1 MFFRYLRREL
11 SGRRKQTAIIAVAMA
26 LAIALVII
34 VNSLSS
40 GVKSAQE
47 QALSSVYGVGTDLT
61 VTSEPAAPTEGGGG
75 RQNFDFG
82 EDDGTTDDEGTQS
95 LSQTRLTTS
104 RGTGTFESAA
114 LSTITQTEGVESASA
129 ALSLNNIEFSG
140 EIPQRPDSSSGNSSD
155 SAAQGQQPPSG
166 KGQGGG
172 QSGGPGGSFDVNQMT
187 VMGVDANA
195 ATVGPLSSV
204 EVTDG
209 RALAASDAG
218 EYNAVVD
225 SSYATSEDIA
235 VGDKVNLGGKDFTV
249 VGLVKATGSDGETA
263 SNVFIP
269 LDLAQ
274 TLSGSE
280 DTISTVYVKAAS
292 SNSITALKASL
303 TEALPD
309 QEINSQ
315 EDLASTVSGSLST
328 ASNLVSSLGTW
339 LSIAVLGVAFL
350 LAVLLTIS
358 GVSRRTREFG
368 TLKAIGWR
376 NGSIVKQVAGES
388 LVQAIVGGV
397 IGIAVGL
404 VGIWIINLVGPTL
417 TASASTGSG
426 MGFPGGVMGGPGGA
440 GGSGTTTG
448 GGPGA
453 EGASGAAS
461 SAADIVLNA
470 PFTPMVMAIAAGIA
484 VVGGL
489 LAGLLG
495 GWRAARLRPAEALRS
510 VA

>member
-40 GVKSAQE
+40 GVKGAQE

-75 RQNFDFG
+75 RQNFDFS
-82 EDDGTTDDEGTQS
+82 EDDGTTDSDGTQS
-95 LSQTRLTTS
+95 LSQTRLSTS
-104 RGTGTFESAA
+104 RGAGTFDASA
-114 LSTITQTEGVESASA
+114 LKTISGTEGVEAASA
-129 ALSLNNIEFSG
+129 VLSLNNIEFSG
-140 EIPQRPDSSSGNSSD
+140 EIPQRPDTSSGSTDSSGT
-155 SAAQGQQPPSG
+155 AQGQQPPSG
-166 KGQGGG
+166 EGAAGG
-172 QSGGPGGSFDVNQMT
+172 QAGGPGGNFDVNQMT
-187 VMGVDANA
+187 VMGVDENA
-195 ATVGPLSSV
+195 STVGPLSSV

-209 RALAASDAG
+209 RTLAASDAG
-218 EYNAVVD
+218 KYNAVVD

-249 VGLVKATGSDGETA
+249 VGLVKATGSEGETA

-269 LDLAQ
+269 LVLAQ
-274 TLSGSE
+274 TLSDSE

-292 SNSITALKASL
+292 SNDISALKTSL

-339 LSIAVLGVAFL
+339 LSVAVLGVAFL
-350 LAVLLTIS
+350 LAILLTIS

-368 TLKAIGWR
+368 TLKAVGWR

-388 LVQAIVGGV
+388 LVQAIIGGV

-404 VGIWIINLVGPTL
+404 LGIWIINMVGPTL

-426 MGFPGGVMGGPGGA
+426 FGGGFGGGQGGPGGS
-440 GGSGTTTG
+440 GSGTG
-448 GGPGA
+448 G
-453 EGASGAAS
+453 EGGMPGAAS
-461 SAADIVLNA
+461 TATSASDIVLNA

-484 VVGGL
+484 IVGGL

>member
-40 GVKSAQE
+40 GVKGAQE

-75 RQNFDFG
+75 RQNFDFS
-82 EDDGTTDDEGTQS
+82 EDDGTTDSDGTQS
-95 LSQTRLTTS
+95 LSQTRLSTS
-104 RGTGTFESAA
+104 RGAGTFDASA
-114 LSTITQTEGVESASA
+114 LKTISGTEGVEAASA
-129 ALSLNNIEFSG
+129 VLSLNNIEFSG
-140 EIPQRPDSSSGNSSD
+140 EIPQRPDTSSGSTDSSGT
-155 SAAQGQQPPSG
+155 AQGQQPPSG
-166 KGQGGG
+166 EGGAGG
-172 QSGGPGGSFDVNQMT
+172 QAGGPGGNFDVNQMT
-187 VMGVDANA
+187 VMGVDENA
-195 ATVGPLSSV
+195 STVGPLSSV

-209 RALAASDAG
+209 RTLAASDAG
-218 EYNAVVD
+218 KYNAVVD

-249 VGLVKATGSDGETA
+249 VGLVKATGSEGETA

-274 TLSGSE
+274 TLSDSE

-292 SNSITALKASL
+292 SNDISALKTSL

-339 LSIAVLGVAFL
+339 LSVAVLGVAFL
-350 LAVLLTIS
+350 LAILLTIS

-368 TLKAIGWR
+368 TLKAVGWR

-388 LVQAIVGGV
+388 LVQAIIGGV

-404 VGIWIINLVGPTL
+404 LGIWIINMVGPTL

-426 MGFPGGVMGGPGGA
+426 FGGGFSGGGQGGPGG
-440 GGSGTTTG
+440 STTG
-448 GGPGA
+448 G
-453 EGASGAAS
+453 EGGMPGAAS
-461 SAADIVLNA
+461 TATSASDIVLNA

-484 VVGGL
+484 IVGGL

>member
-40 GVKSAQE
+40 GVKGAQE

-75 RQNFDFG
+75 RQNFDFS
-82 EDDGTTDDEGTQS
+82 EDDGTTDDDGTQS

-104 RGTGTFESAA
+104 RGTGTFESSA
-114 LSTITQTEGVESASA
+114 LTTISGTEGVEAASA
-129 ALSLNNIEFSG
+129 VLSLNNIEFSG
-140 EIPQRPDSSSGNSSD
+140 EIPQRPDSSSGSS
-155 SAAQGQQPPSG
+155 SEGAAQGQQPPTG
-166 KGQGGG
+166 GEGGG
-172 QSGGPGGSFDVNQMT
+172 QAGGPGGSFDVNQMT
-187 VMGVDANA
+187 VMGVDKNA

-209 RALAASDAG
+209 RTLAATDAG
-218 EYNAVVD
+218 KYNAVVD
-225 SSYATSEDIA
+225 ASYATSEDIA

-249 VGLVKATGSDGETA
+249 VGLVKATGSEGETA

-292 SNSITALKASL
+292 SNNISALKTSL

-388 LVQAIVGGV
+388 LVQALIGGV

-404 VGIWIINLVGPTL
+404 LGIWIINMVGPTL

-426 MGFPGGVMGGPGGA
+426 MGFPGGGMGGQGGP
-440 GGSGTTTG
+440 GGSGTTMG
-448 GGPGA
+448 GESGGQ
-453 EGASGAAS
+453 GAAS
-461 SAADIVLNA
+461 TASTAADIVLNA
-470 PFTPMVMAIAAGIA
+470 PFNPMVMAIAAGIA